1 METELLVDFEQAILD
16 RREQLRGEVL
26 DHLNGIEDSAMTELH
41 GQVHDSGEESIADM
55 LADVSIAS
63 LEQQSRE
70 IAALESALARI
81 RSGRYG
87 VCVDCEID
95 IEIERL
101 RANPAAERC
110 YDCQAKKEDNR
121 SSKDSTPS
129 L

>member
-1 METELLVDFEQAILD
+1 MDKDLLAEFEKMIVD
-16 RREQLRGEVL
+16 RREQLRRDVL
-26 DHLNGIEDSAMTELH
+26 EHLAGIEDGSMTELH

-63 LEQQSRE
+63 LEQESRE
-70 IAALESALARI
+70 IAALESALLRI
-81 RSGRYG
+81 RSGGYG
-87 VCVDCEID
+87 VCVDCETD

-110 YDCQAKKEDNR
+110 YECQAKKEDNR